1 MAVDAATEAAHG
13 VRESERRVA
22 GRRVRLLE
30 VDGPD
35 PRVML
40 IHGTTDSADSHRPL
54 LERLAGLHRAA
65 AVDLRGHGGSDRAA
79 AYELTDYAADVV
91 ALLEEHEPSPTILAG
106 HSLGAMIAM
115 FVASTR
121 PELVAGVVLEDPPYF
136 ALLDPRR
143 NHDAH
148 WYQGWLRI
156 RELLRARLDPAGF
169 RAAVGE
175 LPAMIPGEGLRLRDV
190 LGELE
195 VAARAEVLRRVD
207 AAVLDP
213 VIEDR
218 LLRGFPAAAFELRC
232 PAALIAGSWRLGGVM
247 TSEDVQRWLEHVPH
261 GTATVLGDAGHLIH
275 HRPDSRRAVLWHL
288 GEVARRVDVRDR
300 GFADSYGLDAA
311 ERNRQLAR
319 EEFEVWS
326 TGELERLDS
335 LVAED
340 VVHHDPHD
348 PHAGDGLDGLKA
360 SISATRERFPEFE
373 ITVLDQVAEG
383 EKVATR
389 WRATMTPRAGA
400 TASMVGITI
409 ERFADGKVVE
419 AWRSMDRLGLLRLL
433 GVLPG
438 PAAEKG

>member
-1 MAVDAATEAAHG
+1 MPSADTSLVGSCSGTGSPTVVLNVGLGATPDLLDGLLASVSETTKVCVYARAGLGGSPALPVDAADP
-13 VRESERRVA
+13 SA
-22 GRRVRLLE
+22 GAQADQLLE
-30 VDGPD
+30 
-35 PRVML
+35 
-40 IHGTTDSADSHRPL
+40 T
-54 LERLAGLHRAA
+54 
-65 AVDLRGHGGSDRAA
+65 
-79 AYELTDYAADVV
+79 
-91 ALLEEHEPSPTILAG
+91 LEEEGIEGPYVVHGWSYGGI
-106 HSLGAMIAM
+106 
-115 FVASTR
+115 VAQAFANR
-121 PELVAGVVLEDPPYF
+121 HPELVAGVVLEDPPYF

-288 GEVARRVDVRDR
+288 GEVGRRVDVRDR

-335 LVAED
+335 LVA
-340 VVHHDPHD
+340 
-348 PHAGDGLDGLKA
+348 
-360 SISATRERFPEFE
+360 
-373 ITVLDQVAEG
+373 
-383 EKVATR
+383 
-389 WRATMTPRAGA
+389 
-400 TASMVGITI
+400 
-409 ERFADGKVVE
+409 
-419 AWRSMDRLGLLRLL
+419 
-433 GVLPG
+433 
-438 PAAEKG
+438 